1 MQLQAFYITLVTG
14 YFPLCWLTF
23 ILLLLYNTDYD
34 SKCSSIESRVIS
46 EIESHTQGSF
56 LLESEGSQSLSAQF
70 VLSIKHE
77 QSVHGGCTNFRCNI
91 CDKCPFQYECQGRV
105 VHHCY
110 DFFWVW
116 CMSVLVEAG
125 F

>member
-56 LLESEGSQSLSAQF
+56 LLDSEESQSLLAQF
-70 VLSIKHE
+70 LLSIKHE

-91 CDKCPFQYECQGRV
+91 YDKGPFQYECRGRV
-105 VHHCY
+105 VHNCY